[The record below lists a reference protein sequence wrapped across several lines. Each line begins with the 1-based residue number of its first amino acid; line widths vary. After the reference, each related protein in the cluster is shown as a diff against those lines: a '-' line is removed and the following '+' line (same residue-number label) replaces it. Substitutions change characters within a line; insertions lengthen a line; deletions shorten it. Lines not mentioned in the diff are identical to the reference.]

1 MSRTKTILALLLT
14 ASLLVLPAAAAG
26 PEVPAKGAVLM
37 EKTTGEV
44 LWSQDGDAVLAP
56 ASVTKVMT
64 LLLIMEAVDSGQIGY
79 DDMVPVSATAAGMG
93 GSQVYMEE
101 GEQFSVRDMLKAI
114 AVASGND
121 ACVAMAEH
129 LAGTEAEFV
138 ARMNARAAELGMADT
153 QFMNCTG
160 LPAEGHRT
168 SAHDIAVMSRALILD
183 HPDVRAFTTIWMD
196 SLRGGAF
203 QLSNTNKLIRFYDG
217 ATGLKTGSTDEAL
230 YCLSATAEREGMEL
244 IAVIL
249 GAPTSAER
257 FEAAK
262 TVLNYGFAGWALV
275 PVAPS
280 EPLPELPVTL
290 GVDPSVPVGLG
301 EDRSLLLAKA
311 DAGKVTTTVDLPD
324 ALAAPVAAGAQV
336 GTLTVLVDGQ
346 ERAALP
352 LVAGAACEKLSLW
365 QVWRGVLLDLFCG
378 AQP

>member
-1 MSRTKTILALLLT
+1 MSRTKTILALLL
-14 ASLLVLPAAAAG
+14 AAALLVPPAAAAG
-26 PEVPAKGAVLM
+26 PEVPAKGAILM

-44 LWSQDGDAVLAP
+44 LWSQDGDAALAP

-64 LLLIMEAVDSGQIGY
+64 LLLIMEAVDSGQLSY

-153 QFMNCTG
+153 RFMNCTG

-196 SLRGGAF
+196 ALRGGAF

-262 TVLNYGFAGWALV
+262 TLLNYGFAGWTLV
-275 PVAPS
+275 PAAPS
-280 EPLPELPVTL
+280 EPLPDLPVSL
-290 GVDPSVPVGLG
+290 GVAPSVPIELG
-301 EDRSLLLAKA
+301 EDRSLLLTKA
-311 DAGKVTTTVDLPD
+311 DAGRVTTTVDLPD
-324 ALAAPVAAGAQV
+324 ALAAPVEAGAQV

-352 LVAGAACEKLSLW
+352 LVAGAACERLSLW
-365 QVWRGVLLDLFCG
+365 QLWRGALLDLFCG
-378 AQP
+378 G